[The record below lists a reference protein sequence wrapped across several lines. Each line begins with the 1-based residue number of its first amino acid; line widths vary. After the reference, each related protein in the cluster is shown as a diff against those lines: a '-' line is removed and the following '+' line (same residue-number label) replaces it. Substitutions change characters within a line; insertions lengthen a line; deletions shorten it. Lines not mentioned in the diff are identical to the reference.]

1 MGYRRDVAWQG
12 SLTTVIVIIMS
23 LVLWFFILFTRAG
36 CAQCRRREEK
46 VSIPLHDID
55 AVNAGLD
62 RIRAVVNMGEHY

>member
-36 CAQCRRREEK
+36 CAQCRHGEEK
-46 VSIPLHDID
+46 VSIPPHEH

-62 RIRAVVNMGEHY
+62 RISAVVNMEEHY